1 MNTNL
6 ANKEDVLNCL
16 RARMTGIHIQE
27 ANQYI
32 SKIEV
37 IKYILLIVILD
48 EFYEYKNIWGII
60 F

>member
-16 RARMTGIHIQE
+16 RERMTGIHIQE

-37 IKYILLIVILD
+37 IKYILLIVNLD

>member
-16 RARMTGIHIQE
+16 RARITGIHIQE

-37 IKYILLIVILD
+37 IK
-48 EFYEYKNIWGII
+48 
-60 F
+60 

>member
-37 IKYILLIVILD
+37 IKYMLLIVILD
-48 EFYEYKNIWGII
+48 EFYEYKNFWGII

>member
-16 RARMTGIHIQE
+16 RARITGIRIQE

-37 IKYILLIVILD
+37 IKYILLIVNLD

>member
-48 EFYEYKNIWGII
+48 EFYEYKNFWGII